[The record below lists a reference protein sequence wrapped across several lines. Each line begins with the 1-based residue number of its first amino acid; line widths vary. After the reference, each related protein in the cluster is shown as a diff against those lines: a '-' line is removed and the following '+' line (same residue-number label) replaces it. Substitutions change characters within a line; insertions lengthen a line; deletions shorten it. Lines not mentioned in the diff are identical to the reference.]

1 MAVAFARFH
10 LFRNEAK
17 GFRRPFLGEDTHRK
31 HYYFGFFH
39 TSGIGAEGKRKSR
52 ALCVCEEESF
62 ESYGFLL
69 KRKVLFEKFAMDN
82 AQKVESEWICRKGSL
97 EFQQ

>member
-1 MAVAFARFH
+1 MSS
-10 LFRNEAK
+10 

-52 ALCVCEEESF
+52 ALCVCEEEFRELRFLIETESF
-62 ESYGFLL
+62 VREVCNG
-69 KRKVLFEKFAMDN
+69 
-82 AQKVESEWICRKGSL
+82 
-97 EFQQ
+97 